1 MTRLL
6 LSGYFGFGNLGDD
19 AILYSMVGRIR
30 TQRKDCE
37 ITVLSNCPKDTAR
50 DLDVTAVNRWNLKD
64 VISAIR
70 GCDVFISGGGSLLQD
85 ITGVKSLLYYLG
97 LIWLAQK
104 LNKKVMI
111 FAQGLGPLT
120 GKNSRS
126 KTTKILNKTDVI
138 TVRDKDSAELLNCIG
153 VTKQV
158 TITADPVLSL
168 ANEDRQLLRQE
179 TKILSEFQLDGEKL
193 IVVCPRAWNDNVFLD
208 PLAEA
213 LSALH
218 SEGYQIC
225 LVPFHLPGDL
235 LFCQTIAD
243 SIGQDAVIID
253 RPLDLKEVAALFSQA
268 GLVIGMR
275 LHSLIIAAALGTPM
289 VGISYDPKV
298 EAFLRTV
305 EQPCAGNAEQVTAG
319 ALMRTVGEVLNAP
332 SSFSGRLE
340 KNMALL
346 SSRVDRSYQLLYEL
360 IEEMNL

>member
-1 MTRLL
+1 VTKLL

-19 AILYSMVGRIR
+19 AILYSMVNRIR
-30 TQRKDCE
+30 AQRKDCE
-37 ITVLSNCPKDTAR
+37 ITVLSNCPKDTTQE
-50 DLDVTAVNRWNLKD
+50 LGVTAVNRWNLKD

-70 GCDVFISGGGSLLQD
+70 GSDVFISGGGSLLQD

-97 LIWLAQK
+97 LIWLAEK

-120 GKNSRS
+120 GKTSRS
-126 KTTKILNKTDVI
+126 QTAKILRKVDVI
-138 TVRDKDSAELLNCIG
+138 TVRDKDSAELLNSIG

-158 TITADPVLSL
+158 TITADPVLAL
-168 ANEDRQLLRQE
+168 ANENRQFLSHE
-179 TKILSEFQLDGEKL
+179 TKILSEFKLDSEKL
-193 IVVCPRAWNDNVFLD
+193 IVVCPRTWKDNAFLD

-213 LSALH
+213 LSVLL
-218 SEGYQIC
+218 SDGYQVC
-225 LVPFHLPGDL
+225 LVPFHVPGDL
-235 LFCQTIAD
+235 VFCQTIAA
-243 SIGQDAVIID
+243 SIGQDVVIID
-253 RPLDLKEVAALFSQA
+253 RQVDLKEVAALFSQA
-268 GLVIGMR
+268 ELVIGMR

-305 EQPCAGNAEQVTAG
+305 EQPCAGNAQQVTAG
-319 ALMRTVGEVLNAP
+319 ALIRTVGEVLNAP

-346 SSRVDRSYQLLYEL
+346 SSQVDSNYQLLYEL
-360 IEEMNL
+360 IEKM